1 MKQISKNEPP
11 GADRVTPRQ
20 GQADLPSYLA
30 YNVRQGVEVRQEE
43 VRPVGPASGPQGAP
57 LAGPPACRGAPASEG
72 PRLYITQTD
81 YPRAEGPRLYI
92 TQTDY

>member
-11 GADRVTPRQ
+11 GADQAKPRQ

-57 LAGPPACRGAPASEG
+57 LAGPPACRGAPPACEG

-81 YPRAEGPRLYI
+81 Y
-92 TQTDY
+92 